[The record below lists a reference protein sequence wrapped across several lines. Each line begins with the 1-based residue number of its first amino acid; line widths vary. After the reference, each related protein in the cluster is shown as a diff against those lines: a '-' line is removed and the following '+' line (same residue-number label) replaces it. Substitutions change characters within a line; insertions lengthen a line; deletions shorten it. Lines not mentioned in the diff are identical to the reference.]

1 MSSLFAP
8 AVQLANKMSFS
19 SKLLTIVLIFLLPF
33 VWLLSQQWLQNNRT
47 VAAAERTQT
56 GVELILA
63 VKPIALGLAQH
74 RGLMA
79 QYLAGASDKAP
90 ALQQLEQKLDQDF
103 ALVIKRIDET
113 TAFNSAL
120 SEIEQSWR
128 ALKLAA
134 IEKDAAK
141 SFIGHTQLVARVQAD
156 IKLLVDYFDIELQST
171 RDNYYLSQLTL
182 FQIPELQELLGQLR
196 GRGAGALTDQV
207 ITSEERATLVGLHF
221 GVKRALTSFE
231 QQIQLLN
238 QDQTLANYFSTSVDK
253 FNKSAALFDSMLLQ
267 DALAPTSPVV
277 TNSVFFAQATTVIDA
292 LAAVDVLASEQLMRS
307 ATTARAQ
314 AADTRLL
321 LLAVALGSV
330 ILGCYVAMGILA
342 ALNASVHSVNSLTQ
356 SLKNGN
362 FSETL
367 QVSSKDVIGEVADN
381 LAAMVNQVSRLINNI
396 QGSADQVNKLS
407 VELQAVTDVTK
418 GELDQQNNQ
427 TQQSASA
434 ATEMAATV
442 REVARTCVEA
452 SSATDIA
459 RDTAIEG
466 RARVNEA
473 IAVINRLGSDVGEAK
488 TIITEL
494 QRDVADISA
503 VLEVIRSIA
512 EQTNLLALN
521 AAIEAA
527 RAGEQGRGFAVVA
540 DEVRSLAKRT
550 QDSTAEIRA
559 VIEKLQ
565 QRAGKAVDIILQS
578 FDGAQSSVQSAAS
591 AGESLQQIVHSVE
604 MLRDLNTQIAT
615 AAEQQA
621 AVAEQ
626 MSRSTRELG
635 DSSENILDQVQ
646 KTLGYSLNLRQGAD
660 RLLENT
666 LQFKI

>member
-1 MSSLFAP
+1 
-8 AVQLANKMSFS
+8 
-19 SKLLTIVLIFLLPF
+19 
-33 VWLLSQQWLQNNRT
+33 
-47 VAAAERTQT
+47 
-56 GVELILA
+56 
-63 VKPIALGLAQH
+63 
-74 RGLMA
+74 
-79 QYLAGASDKAP
+79 
-90 ALQQLEQKLDQDF
+90 
-103 ALVIKRIDET
+103 
-113 TAFNSAL
+113 
-120 SEIEQSWR
+120 
-128 ALKLAA
+128 
-134 IEKDAAK
+134 
-141 SFIGHTQLVARVQAD
+141 
-156 IKLLVDYFDIELQST
+156 
-171 RDNYYLSQLTL
+171 
-182 FQIPELQELLGQLR
+182 
-196 GRGAGALTDQV
+196 
-207 ITSEERATLVGLHF
+207 
-221 GVKRALTSFE
+221 
-231 QQIQLLN
+231 
-238 QDQTLANYFSTSVDK
+238 
-253 FNKSAALFDSMLLQ
+253 
-267 DALAPTSPVV
+267 
-277 TNSVFFAQATTVIDA
+277 
-292 LAAVDVLASEQLMRS
+292 
-307 ATTARAQ
+307 
-314 AADTRLL
+314 
-321 LLAVALGSV
+321 
-330 ILGCYVAMGILA
+330 
-342 ALNASVHSVNSLTQ
+342 
-356 SLKNGN
+356 
-362 FSETL
+362 
-367 QVSSKDVIGEVADN
+367 
-381 LAAMVNQVSRLINNI
+381 
-396 QGSADQVNKLS
+396 
-407 VELQAVTDVTK
+407 
-418 GELDQQNNQ
+418 
-427 TQQSASA
+427 
-434 ATEMAATV
+434 MAATV

>member
-1 MSSLFAP
+1 MSILLRP
-8 AVQLANKMSFS
+8 AIRLANTMSFS

-33 VWLLSQQWLQNNRT
+33 LWLLSQQWLQSSQT
-47 VAAAERTQT
+47 LATTERTQT
-56 GVELILA
+56 GVDLILE
-63 VKPIALGLAQH
+63 VKPIALEIARH

-79 QYLAGASDKAP
+79 QYLAGASDKAESI
-90 ALQQLEQKLDQDF
+90 QQLEQALDQQF
-103 ALVIKRIDET
+103 ISVMKRLNET
-113 TAFNSAL
+113 TNFKSAL
-120 SEIEQSWR
+120 PDIEQSWR
-128 ALKLAA
+128 GLMLAA
-134 IEKDAAK
+134 IEKNAAK
-141 SFIGHTQLVARVQAD
+141 SFAAHTDLIARVHTE

-196 GRGAGALTDQV
+196 GRGAAALTDQ
-207 ITSEERATLVGLHF
+207 IISPEERVTLVGLHF
-221 GVKRALTSFE
+221 VAKRALTSFE
-231 QQIQLLN
+231 QQIQLLSQN
-238 QDQTLANYFSTSVDK
+238 PVLVKHFSAAVNRFSTTVAD
-253 FNKSAALFDSMLLQ
+253 FESMLLK
-267 DALAPTSPVV
+267 DALATEVVQV
-277 TNSVFFAQATTVIDA
+277 TNTAFFSQATSVIDA
-292 LAAVDVLASEQLMRS
+292 LAEVDKLASQQLMDS
-307 ATTARAQ
+307 AVTARQQ
-314 AADTRLL
+314 AAGVRML
-321 LLAVALGSV
+321 LLAVALLS
-330 ILGCYVAMGILA
+330 IFLGCYVAMGILA
-342 ALNASVHSVNSLTQ
+342 ALNQSVHAVNHLTQ
-356 SLKNGN
+356 ALKEGD
-362 FSETL
+362 FSGSL
-367 QVSSKDVIGEVADN
+367 QVRSEDVIGDVANN
-381 LAAMVNQVSRLINNI
+381 LTAMVSQVSTLINNI

-407 VELQAVTDVTK
+407 VELQAVTDETK
-418 GELDQQNNQ
+418 SELDQQNNQ

-452 SSATDIA
+452 SSATDVA

-466 RARVNEA
+466 RSRVNEA
-473 IAVINRLGSDVGEAK
+473 IAAINQLGSDVGDAK

-494 QRDVADISA
+494 QSDVADISA

-550 QDSTAEIRA
+550 QDSTAEIRG

-578 FDGAQSSVQSAAS
+578 FEGAQNSVQSAAS
-591 AGESLQQIVHSVE
+591 AGDSLQQIVQNVE

-646 KTLGYSLNLRQGAD
+646 KTFGYSLNLRQGAD